1 MWCGRMKP
9 TTTNHKTNT
18 RKSPIRHQGLSEE
31 AAAGDGDE
39 AAESGTGGVRRS
51 RADGAA
57 GESATSSRRRLVS
70 SIIIHSLNE
79 PENVA
84 VVIRPQTRRNLHC
97 RRMRSVLQSLDI
109 KCARVPRQQY
119 PATGRKGIVGGVD
132 IGYRIG
138 VEVRDHSLQ
147 HWKQVDVA
155 AADVDGDDS
164 MIRIQMLPVS
174 FKCLPGEQMDG
185 NCIARESIKN
195 EDI

>member
-1 MWCGRMKP
+1 MVKE
-9 TTTNHKTNT
+9 TTTIQTPST
-18 RKSPIRHQGLSEE
+18 PKSPMRHQALSEE

-39 AAESGTGGVRRS
+39 AAESGTGGAPRS
-51 RADGAA
+51 RADCAA
-57 GESATSSRRRLVS
+57 GAWATGSRRRLVS
-70 SIIIHSLNE
+70 FIIIHLLNE
-79 PENVA
+79 PENVG
-84 VVIRPQTRRNLHC
+84 VVIRRQTRRNLHC

-109 KCARVPRQQY
+109 ECARVPRQQY

-164 MIRIQMLPVS
+164 MIRIQGLPVR
-174 FKCLPGEQMDG
+174 FKRLACE
-185 NCIARESIKN
+185 
-195 EDI
+195 

>member
-1 MWCGRMKP
+1 MVKA
-9 TTTNHKTNT
+9 TTTIQTPST
-18 RKSPIRHQGLSEE
+18 PKSPMRHQGLSEE

-39 AAESGTGGVRRS
+39 AAESGTG
-51 RADGAA
+51 RAPMSCADCA

-132 IGYRIG
+132 IGYSIG

-195 EDI
+195 EDIELL

>member
-1 MWCGRMKP
+1 MVKE
-9 TTTNHKTNT
+9 TTMIQTPSTP
-18 RKSPIRHQGLSEE
+18 KSPMRHQGLSEE

-39 AAESGTGGVRRS
+39 AAESGTSGVPRS
-51 RADGAA
+51 PADCAA
-57 GESATSSRRRLVS
+57 GSVTWTRRRLVS

-79 PENVA
+79 PENIA

-164 MIRIQMLPVS
+164 MIRIQVLPVS
-174 FKCLPGEQMDG
+174 FKRLAGEQMDG
-185 NCIARESIKN
+185 DRIARESIQN
-195 EDI
+195 EDIELL

>member
-1 MWCGRMKP
+1 MVKA
-9 TTTNHKTNT
+9 TTMIQTPSTP
-18 RKSPIRHQGLSEE
+18 KSPMRHQGLSEE

-39 AAESGTGGVRRS
+39 AAEWGTGRVPRS
-51 RADGAA
+51 RADCAA

-164 MIRIQMLPVS
+164 MIRIQVLPVS
-174 FKCLPGEQMDG
+174 FKRLAGEQMDG
-185 NCIARESIKN
+185 DRIARESIQN
-195 EDI
+195 EDIELL